1 MSVFSFVLV
10 LSLAGSASSQLPVP
24 WNNRDIGNPHVAGS
38 ADYDPLTRIFTV
50 RGDGDDIWEYADNFH
65 YVYLPISGDCEIT
78 ARVVSIEDYTDGW
91 AQAGVM
97 IRETLDGGSRHA
109 MMAVSAG
116 NNAAFKWR
124 PNTNQL
130 SEVSISYDFVTLPHW
145 IRVERCGN
153 SFSAYHSPDA
163 SPGSWMQQGPTVV
176 IPMAQ
181 AAYVGLAVTSHDSHQ
196 LCTSR
201 FNILDR
207 VVTFGYASD
216 PIPADGEMI
225 DGYVYPE
232 PPYDIWVMLDF
243 TAGDGAVKHTAYF
256 SDNRDDVVNRV
267 EDANLGQPTDPG
279 AFPTRY
285 YIGIPFPEYTP
296 YTQSLVRGTTYY
308 WCVDETDD
316 QGQVWQGTVWSFS
329 IRLDRAYDPIPRD
342 GQRFVSTTP
351 TLTWSPGAVEGYTP
365 SHEHD
370 IYFGYS
376 FDDVNNAG
384 LESPEYGGSQ
394 WFGDETWEPNAD
406 GGLPPLQ
413 WGTDYYWR
421 VDEVHDRTIPI
432 RPGMVAKGDVWRFT
446 TMTPLFFVDIDAT
459 GANDGSSWADAYKY
473 LQDALTDA
481 NSAVKPVEI
490 RVAQGIYKP
499 DQSSA
504 DPNGTGD
511 RTATFQLINGV
522 AIKGGYAGF
531 GEPDPNARNI
541 DFYETILSGDLADND
556 ADVNEARELL
566 DDPCRAENSYH
577 VVCSYI
583 ADANAVLDGFTITSG
598 NANGTYGANDG
609 GGVYNLYGAPT
620 IFNCTFIHNTA
631 FFGGGMFNYAFD
643 PYGSGG
649 QPPPEYA
656 GNPFLNNCTFIMN
669 SAEYSGGGMF
679 NCCLA
684 EPTVTNCVFLDNWAD
699 MFGGGMYNS
708 DSNSIITNCTFS
720 ENSTNEYGGGMSNR
734 LRNPIVTGCT
744 FRKNSAQYGGGM
756 DNWENSSPIVTNCI
770 FVENEAFEGGGMFSR
785 ESSPRLINCTFSW
798 NWCYGILNFGGGTV
812 TLTNCILWGDW
823 FGEEI
828 AGGPVVATYSN
839 VQGGWPG
846 EGNID
851 TNPCF
856 AEPGHW
862 EDPCNTPDDFWDDVW
877 VEGDYHLKSA
887 AGRWDPNSESWVID
901 GNTSP
906 CIDAGNPGCP
916 SGSEPSPN
924 GNRKNMGAYG
934 GTAEASKTPANWR
947 SIADLTNDWTVD
959 FNDLKVFVDYWLETG
974 ECIPGDLNR
983 SQFVD
988 FVDFAILGQQWS
1000 EAFAIEPGIGKD

>member
-1 MSVFSFVLV
+1 MNRRTNLKTLLLISAFLLAMGAPAVAKVIFVD
-10 LSLAGSASSQLPVP
+10 A
-24 WNNRDIGNPHVAGS
+24 
-38 ADYDPLTRIFTV
+38 
-50 RGDGDDIWEYADNFH
+50 
-65 YVYLPISGDCEIT
+65 
-78 ARVVSIEDYTDGW
+78 
-91 AQAGVM
+91 
-97 IRETLDGGSRHA
+97 
-109 MMAVSAG
+109 
-116 NNAAFKWR
+116 NA
-124 PNTNQL
+124 P
-130 SEVSISYDFVTLPHW
+130 
-145 IRVERCGN
+145 
-153 SFSAYHSPDA
+153 
-163 SPGSWMQQGPTVV
+163 GPTHD
-176 IPMAQ
+176 
-181 AAYVGLAVTSHDSHQ
+181 GL
-196 LCTSR
+196 
-201 FNILDR
+201 
-207 VVTFGYASD
+207 
-216 PIPADGEMI
+216 
-225 DGYVYPE
+225 
-232 PPYDIWVMLDF
+232 
-243 TAGDGAVKHTAYF
+243 
-256 SDNRDDVVNRV
+256 
-267 EDANLGQPTDPG
+267 
-279 AFPTRY
+279 
-285 YIGIPFPEYTP
+285 
-296 YTQSLVRGTTYY
+296 
-308 WCVDETDD
+308 
-316 QGQVWQGTVWSFS
+316 
-329 IRLDRAYDPIPRD
+329 
-342 GQRFVSTTP
+342 
-351 TLTWSPGAVEGYTP
+351 
-365 SHEHD
+365 
-370 IYFGYS
+370 
-376 FDDVNNAG
+376 
-384 LESPEYGGSQ
+384 
-394 WFGDETWEPNAD
+394 
-406 GGLPPLQ
+406 
-413 WGTDYYWR
+413 
-421 VDEVHDRTIPI
+421 
-432 RPGMVAKGDVWRFT
+432 
-446 TMTPLFFVDIDAT
+446 
-459 GANDGSSWADAYKY
+459 SWTNAYKY

-490 RVAQGIYKP
+490 RVAEGIYTP
-499 DQSSA
+499 DSNSA
-504 DPNGTGD
+504 VPGGSGD
-511 RTATFQLINGV
+511 REATFQLINGV
-522 AIKGGYAGF
+522 TLKGGYAGF
-531 GEPDPNARNI
+531 GQPDANARNI
-541 DFYETILSGDLADND
+541 DFYETILSGDLDSND
-556 ADVNEARELL
+556 IDVN
-566 DDPCRAENSYH
+566 DPCDLLTEPSRAENSYH

-631 FFGGGMFNYAFD
+631 LFGGGMFNYAFD

-828 AGGPVVATYSN
+828 AGGPVVVTYSN

-877 VEGDYHLKSA
+877 IEGEYHLKSQ
-887 AGRWDPNSESWVID
+887 AGRWDANSESWVLD
-901 GNTSP
+901 DVTSP

-916 SGSEPSPN
+916 LGDEPN
-924 GNRKNMGAYG
+924 DANNIRINMGAYG

-947 SIADLTNDWTVD
+947 NIADLTNDWTLD
-959 FNDLKVFVDYWLETG
+959 FNDLKVFVNYWLDIG
-974 ECIPGDLNR
+974 ECIPSDLNR
-983 SQFVD
+983 NQSVD
-988 FVDFAILGQQWS
+988 FSDFAIFGRQWS
-1000 EAFAIEPGIGKD
+1000 DTFIAEPGIEYQVDDCNMNSPVAAESDHLRFSVRVEGNNIYFEDLITANCCADEIELLMTVEDNLITIYEIEHLTIPCDCICDFPVTATLGPFEEGNYLVEVIDVNGYSLGAVEVTIGEPVEPSIAYQIEDCNQAASGLFAAEEFPPTRFSAVVEGRYIHFEDMMVANCCPDELGLEMTVEDNLITIYETEYTPGGCFCICDYPVTAALGPFEPGTYILEVYEDWGGFIGSTIVTIAPADF